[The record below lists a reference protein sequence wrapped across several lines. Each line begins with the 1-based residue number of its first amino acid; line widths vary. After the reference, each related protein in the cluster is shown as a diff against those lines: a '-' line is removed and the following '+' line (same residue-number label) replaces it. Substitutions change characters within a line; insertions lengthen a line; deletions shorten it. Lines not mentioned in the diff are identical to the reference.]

1 MKFGVK
7 LLRYR
12 DQTFESWVYD
22 DGGRAE
28 LGTYAEAEDLRKY
41 YTDKNPLGVYVVM
54 EIPVDG

>member
-1 MKFGVK
+1 MKFGIN

-22 DGGRAE
+22 GDRVE
-28 LGTYAEAEDLRKY
+28 LDTYAEAEELMCD
-41 YTDKNPLGVYVVM
+41 YTSKKPLGVYAVM